1 MSSNQNVID
10 AGSGSGLHKW
20 VAILLALLLAV
31 MWWLGYGPGG
41 SKCDPAAREA
51 AAPTAPT
58 PAPIAAAPT
67 APPPTPAPLEKAPEP
82 AAAAPAT
89 PPSPAP
95 AAALTMKPE
104 ASVPAAKVYFGLD
117 KTNLPGDVN
126 KTLAAVVTY
135 LKANA
140 DSKASISGFHDP
152 SGNKDHNEELAL
164 NRARAVRAGLEKLGI
179 PNDRVIM
186 EKATET
192 TGSGKPAE
200 ARRVEVTVVRP
211 Q

>member
-10 AGSGSGLHKW
+10 AGSGHGLHKW
-20 VAILLALLLAV
+20 VAILLALLLAL

-41 SKCDPAAREA
+41 SKCNPAAQEA

-58 PAPIAAAPT
+58 PAPIAAAVPQ
-67 APPPTPAPLEKAPEP
+67 AAPAPDEKAPEP
-82 AAAAPAT
+82 VAAAPLT
-89 PPSPAP
+89 PPAP
-95 AAALTMKPE
+95 VPTAALTMKLE
-104 ASVPAAKVYFGLD
+104 ASVPAARVYFGLD
-117 KTNLPGDVN
+117 KTNLPADVD
-126 KTLAAVVTY
+126 KTLAAVATY
-135 LKANA
+135 LKANT

-152 SGNKDHNEELAL
+152 SGNKDLNEELAV
-164 NRARAVRAGLEKLGI
+164 NRARAVRGELEKLGI
-179 PNDRVIM
+179 VNDRVIM
-186 EKATET
+186 AKPIET

>member
-20 VAILLALLLAV
+20 VAILLALLLAL

-41 SKCDPAAREA
+41 SKCNPAAQEA

-58 PAPIAAAPT
+58 PAPIAATPA
-67 APPPTPAPLEKAPEP
+67 PAPLEKAPEP
-82 AAAAPAT
+82 AAVAPAAPLA
-89 PPSPAP
+89 PAP
-95 AAALTMKPE
+95 AAALTMKLE

-117 KTNLPGDVN
+117 KTNLPKDVD
-126 KTLAAVVTY
+126 KTLAVVATY

-140 DSKASISGFHDP
+140 DGKASISGFHDP
-152 SGNKDHNEELAL
+152 SGNKDHNEELAV
-164 NRARAVRAGLEKLGI
+164 NRARAVRGELEKLGI
-179 PNDRVIM
+179 ANDRVIM
-186 EKATET
+186 EKPTET
-192 TGSGKPAE
+192 TGSGKPTE